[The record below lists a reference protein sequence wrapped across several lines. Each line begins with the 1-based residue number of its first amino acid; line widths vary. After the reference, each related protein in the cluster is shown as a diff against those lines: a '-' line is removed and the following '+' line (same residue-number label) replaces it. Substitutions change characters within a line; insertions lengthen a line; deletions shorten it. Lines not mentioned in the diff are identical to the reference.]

1 MMAFERL
8 EPFGS
13 LHDEQMAGMICA
25 VSMNPHLKKNAEPRT
40 PSSFFPALAKR
51 LGFGKPIELTDKM
64 AHSKLIA
71 AKLFGGLVTRGGR
84 RGR

>member
-13 LHDEQMAGMICA
+13 LHQEQMAGMICA
-25 VSMNPHLKKNAEPRT
+25 VSINPNLKKGSEPTT
-40 PSSFFPALAKR
+40 PATFFPALARR
-51 LGFGKPIELTDKM
+51 LGVGKVIELADKV

-71 AKLFGGLVTRGGR
+71 ERLFGGAVKKGR
-84 RGR
+84 RHGR

>member
-13 LHDEQMAGMICA
+13 LHQEQMAGMVCA
-25 VSMNPHLKKNAEPRT
+25 VTLNPHLKKNAEPLT

-51 LGFGKPIELTDKM
+51 LGVGKVIELTDKV

-71 AKLFGGLVTRGGR
+71 ERLFGGVVKKGKRHGR
-84 RGR
+84 

>member
-13 LHDEQMAGMICA
+13 LHQEQMAGMICA
-25 VSMNPHLKKNAEPRT
+25 VTLNPHLKKNSEPRT
-40 PSSFFPALAKR
+40 PASFFPALAKR
-51 LGFGKPIELTDKM
+51 LGFGKPIELTDKV

-71 AKLFGGLVTRGGR
+71 EKLFGGIVKKGR
-84 RGR
+84 RSGR